1 MAKRKYIPC
10 HACGKKDG
18 ARCRAGKG
26 CDATKNHGPVS
37 ARTPDASTRRGMS
50 PGGSYRAPLRS
61 DGD

>member
-26 CDATKNHGPVS
+26 CNATKNHEAVS
-37 ARTPDASTRRGMS
+37 ARIPDASTRRGMNA
-50 PGGSYRAPLRS
+50 GCSYRAPLRANEE
-61 DGD
+61 